1 MAASCTNVFLN
12 FRFLRCHPVLRCE
25 RSIINITISILFQ
38 GKLKV
43 HEHITQGFE
52 NLPQAFIDLLNG
64 THMGKAVVRV

>member
-1 MAASCTNVFLN
+1 MASSLTNEFFN
-12 FRFLRCHPVLRCE
+12 FRFLVVTLYFGV
-25 RSIINITISILFQ
+25 NGAITLTIFILFQ

-64 THMGKAVVRV
+64 THMGKAVVRI